1 MGYRV
6 LITGQSPIIV
16 NDMFRRAEKSFEVMI
31 SSMYLPDLL
40 IHVKYFKPE
49 AIVCYLYEETKTKI
63 TDVIEIMSK
72 LTIKGIPVIISGS
85 GSDCSFFYNLNTENN
100 FKIIDNIFDKEE
112 QLKKIVKNYRVQ
124 ERELQ
129 KILDSEIQGEIDDLD
144 LEYEEEIEEGVI
156 VAPDKKILVV
166 DDEIIM
172 LKNIKQILLED
183 GYHVATAPSG
193 KVALEYLENKTVDL
207 ILLDYEMPDM
217 KGPEVLSKLKENPA
231 TKDIPVVF
239 LTGTVD
245 RKKIVTALSLKP
257 NGYLLK
263 PISRK
268 QLSEKIK
275 ELIG

>member
-1 MGYRV
+1 M
-6 LITGQSPIIV
+6 
-16 NDMFRRAEKSFEVMI
+16 
-31 SSMYLPDLL
+31 
-40 IHVKYFKPE
+40 
-49 AIVCYLYEETKTKI
+49 
-63 TDVIEIMSK
+63 
-72 LTIKGIPVIISGS
+72 
-85 GSDCSFFYNLNTENN
+85 
-100 FKIIDNIFDKEE
+100 
-112 QLKKIVKNYRVQ
+112 
-124 ERELQ
+124 Q

-268 QLSEKIK
+268 QLSERIK